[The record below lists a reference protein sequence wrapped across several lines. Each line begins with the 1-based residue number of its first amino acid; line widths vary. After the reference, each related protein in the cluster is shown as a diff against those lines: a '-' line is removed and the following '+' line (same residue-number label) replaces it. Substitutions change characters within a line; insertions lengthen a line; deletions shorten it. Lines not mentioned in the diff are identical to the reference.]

1 MLRLHYSQRSRA
13 DLDEIWDFV
22 SHSSP
27 RNAEAVLVRIHA
39 KIDLLRTHP
48 RAGHR
53 RDDVRLGIRCA
64 KSDGYLIFHRVT
76 GGTLRVDRI
85 VHHSRHL
92 GRLQFDP
99 S

>member
-13 DLDEIWDFV
+13 DLDEIWDYV
-22 SHSSP
+22 AHGSP
-27 RNAEAVLVRIHA
+27 RNAEAVLDRIHM
-39 KIDLLRTHP
+39 KIDLLRLHP

-53 RDDVRLGIRCA
+53 RDDVRPGVRCA

-76 GGTLRVDRI
+76 DGTLHVDRI

-92 GRLQFDP
+92 GRLRFDE